1 MKLNLFAILLTSI
14 QIFGQNID
22 SVFTKIF
29 PDSLSITIN
38 DSLITSNSLII
49 SDSLEK
55 KSNNDIDAVVFAN
68 AKDSLI
74 FQVKNKEMYLYGDG
88 DIKYK
93 KTTLTSGNIK
103 INFETSELEAVG
115 QRDTTDSLNIKLLG
129 TPVLTEGSDVFE
141 GTSIKYNFKTQK
153 GFISLAKN
161 NAENKTYYGDKVK
174 KIDKKTYFVQNGKF
188 TTCDADTPHYYFGAD
203 KMKIIQGEQI
213 IAKWIFMY
221 VGGVPFPIP
230 LPWGVFSN
238 KTGRASGI
246 IAPNYGYTASQG

>member
-74 FQVKNKEMYLYGDG
+74 FQVKNKEM
-88 DIKYK
+88 
-93 KTTLTSGNIK
+93 
-103 INFETSELEAVG
+103 
-115 QRDTTDSLNIKLLG
+115 
-129 TPVLTEGSDVFE
+129 
-141 GTSIKYNFKTQK
+141 
-153 GFISLAKN
+153 
-161 NAENKTYYGDKVK
+161 
-174 KIDKKTYFVQNGKF
+174 
-188 TTCDADTPHYYFGAD
+188 
-203 KMKIIQGEQI
+203 
-213 IAKWIFMY
+213 
-221 VGGVPFPIP
+221 
-230 LPWGVFSN
+230 
-238 KTGRASGI
+238 
-246 IAPNYGYTASQG
+246 